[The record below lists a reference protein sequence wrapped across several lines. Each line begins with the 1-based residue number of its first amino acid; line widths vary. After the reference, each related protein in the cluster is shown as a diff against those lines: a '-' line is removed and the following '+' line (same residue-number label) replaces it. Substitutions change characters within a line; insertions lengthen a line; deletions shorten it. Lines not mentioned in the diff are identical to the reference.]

1 LISASIIAHSRSE
14 EGIDLYTWMLR
25 YPKFIHG
32 EFMTHR
38 KFSRNASS
46 SRAIPT
52 KKLLEEVRSDELR
65 AAPVFWGKNQA
76 GMQAA
81 AELSREYVQDDLCV
95 PYDQAKKDWAAAAH
109 AAADHAQK
117 LADLG
122 AHKQIVNRI
131 LEPFL
136 HINVVASA
144 TDINNFFGLRL
155 DAAAQPEI
163 RVLAEKMWEAKETSV
178 PRILKPGDWHVPF
191 VDPDEAVDLFRIDP
205 GEWPAIPIKVSVA
218 RCARVTHLSF
228 VTGKKSTVEEDLQL
242 YDKLLGSQPIHAS
255 PAEHQATP
263 DSFGLVS
270 FDKESSDELNSRYSI
285 SMNVEWEN
293 LYDHGNFTGWRQF
306 RKMIP
311 GENIAP
317 LPSEYR

>member
-1 LISASIIAHSRSE
+1 MISASIIAHSRSE